1 MAKNLIE
8 HIITRFIMEENCIF
22 VFPTGASA
30 DLWADRATFISG
42 TTAVAMERFIAWD
55 DFKAASVKASVKDK
69 TAAPSLMRS
78 VFAANLIEEN
88 ARKPFLREVISQKYC
103 TKAAGFTNWIA
114 GILPSLGQWKKIRDK
129 KGGSLAYDDEDR
141 DYEEIY
147 KRYSAFLDEHALF
160 ETAWQEP
167 QFHEDGNRYFIFYP
181 KSLMDYA
188 EYSEILS
195 QNCSVYSEDKP
206 FCDDRSVTLVHLD
219 ENELKVQPAVNVYSD
234 SRKELTQTAIKMR
247 SLHETQNVPWTQMAL
262 SVSDLE
268 TYSPYIER
276 EFSIREIPFSIR
288 EGHPL
293 SKTGA
298 GSFFAQIRD
307 CYDTNFS
314 FDSIKHLLLNN
325 QLPWINPAANT
336 ELIEFGKNNNC
347 LCSFEYNGKKH
358 DVWED
363 AFRKFNPKK
372 EAPTELIKNLYGMLK
387 EKLVPLANAKTFAQ
401 VKKAYFAFKEKFFD
415 AQKFTVQADSII
427 SRCISELEALVKLE
441 EQFPDCTVPCAFN
454 FFNDYL
460 ETVRY
465 IPQGNSNGVTVYPY
479 RPASTAPYEYHFV
492 IDASQTSMSL
502 GAIFKR
508 MSFLSETKRAA
519 LNIEDIDP
527 TNYYMTLYRISS
539 GKECVFSVAEK
550 TFTGYAFAHGFLKE
564 SKAELFEDTHTYKNI
579 ADGFA
584 KWNKCVNKISEDS
597 KAANLSELIRNKLF
611 DEKSGRYRISQSAMS
626 TFFTCPRLWLFK
638 YILNTAPLNNETELV
653 DDFTDGIINHNALEI
668 YCNKLKELS
677 LPVKTEENGLAPEY
691 EKLLS
696 ESVDEALDKYETS
709 NIARD
714 LIKIKR
720 KKYYDALKTAVIEFS
735 RWFCDYEI
743 AETEQQYWFAP
754 EGKNYI
760 LNGRVDCVLKN
771 TQTGEYTLVDYKTS
785 SNSVPGAE
793 SLLHD
798 PETSETLPDFQMPMY
813 IELMENQDK
822 KKRKQIENSVFF
834 TIKDPVPT
842 VVKGSVTNAF
852 TNKTKEC
859 DKDFEPT
866 MEVYRQCL
874 DEYMERILAEDFEID
889 EKIQN
894 YPVCTDKNCRKYRAI
909 CRRFFTVSGR

>member
-1 MAKNLIE
+1 
-8 HIITRFIMEENCIF
+8 
-22 VFPTGASA
+22 
-30 DLWADRATFISG
+30 
-42 TTAVAMERFIAWD
+42 
-55 DFKAASVKASVKDK
+55 
-69 TAAPSLMRS
+69 
-78 VFAANLIEEN
+78 
-88 ARKPFLREVISQKYC
+88 
-103 TKAAGFTNWIA
+103 
-114 GILPSLGQWKKIRDK
+114 
-129 KGGSLAYDDEDR
+129 
-141 DYEEIY
+141 
-147 KRYSAFLDEHALF
+147 
-160 ETAWQEP
+160 
-167 QFHEDGNRYFIFYP
+167 
-181 KSLMDYA
+181 
-188 EYSEILS
+188 
-195 QNCSVYSEDKP
+195 
-206 FCDDRSVTLVHLD
+206 
-219 ENELKVQPAVNVYSD
+219 
-234 SRKELTQTAIKMR
+234 
-247 SLHETQNVPWTQMAL
+247 
-262 SVSDLE
+262 
-268 TYSPYIER
+268 
-276 EFSIREIPFSIR
+276 
-288 EGHPL
+288 
-293 SKTGA
+293 
-298 GSFFAQIRD
+298 
-307 CYDTNFS
+307 
-314 FDSIKHLLLNN
+314 
-325 QLPWINPAANT
+325 
-336 ELIEFGKNNNC
+336 
-347 LCSFEYNGKKH
+347 
-358 DVWED
+358 
-363 AFRKFNPKK
+363 
-372 EAPTELIKNLYGMLK
+372 
-387 EKLVPLANAKTFAQ
+387 
-401 VKKAYFAFKEKFFD
+401 
-415 AQKFTVQADSII
+415 
-427 SRCISELEALVKLE
+427 
-441 EQFPDCTVPCAFN
+441 
-454 FFNDYL
+454 
-460 ETVRY
+460 
-465 IPQGNSNGVTVYPY
+465 
-479 RPASTAPYEYHFV
+479 
-492 IDASQTSMSL
+492 MSL

-579 ADGFA
+579 ADGFD

-626 TFFTCPRLWLFK
+626 TFFACPRLWLFK

-813 IELMENQDK
+813 IELME
-822 KKRKQIENSVFF
+822 
-834 TIKDPVPT
+834 TIKP
-842 VVKGSVTNAF
+842 
-852 TNKTKEC
+852 
-859 DKDFEPT
+859 
-866 MEVYRQCL
+866 
-874 DEYMERILAEDFEID
+874 I
-889 EKIQN
+889 
-894 YPVCTDKNCRKYRAI
+894 
-909 CRRFFTVSGR
+909 